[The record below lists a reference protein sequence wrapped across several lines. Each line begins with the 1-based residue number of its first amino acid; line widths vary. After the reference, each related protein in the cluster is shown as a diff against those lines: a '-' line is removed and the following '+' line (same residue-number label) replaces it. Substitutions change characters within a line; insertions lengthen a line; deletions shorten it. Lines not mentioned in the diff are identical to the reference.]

1 MRCTSLY
8 KYETKKQ
15 QCNNNNGILLDGILF
30 KINTKKYYST
40 KVLFVSH
47 LLRSKYIDGTIPTSK
62 AKEMAKM
69 YHFTFYMYHLHLE
82 CKISHIFSMHLS

>member
-30 KINTKKYYST
+30 EINTKKYYSI
-40 KVLFVSH
+40 KVLFVSQ
-47 LLRSKYIDGTIPTSK
+47 LLRNKYILLMELYLHQKQKKWLKCTIVWSR
-62 AKEMAKM
+62 M
-69 YHFTFYMYHLHLE
+69 
-82 CKISHIFSMHLS
+82 